1 MKKITTK
8 KTAQLGVYI
17 ALAMIL
23 SYVESLIPFSFGV
36 PGIKLGLTN
45 VVTVI
50 MMYTYGIPGALGV
63 AVLRAV
69 LSGFMFGNAFSIIYS
84 VAGCVLSFI
93 FMYILKKTNH
103 FAIISVSA
111 VGGVMHNVGQL
122 IVAAN
127 VVKTYSVIYYA
138 PVLII
143 AGVFTGIII
152 GIVSDEIVKRIG
164 NRMET

>member
-1 MKKITTK
+1 MKKMTTN
-8 KTAQLGVYI
+8 KTEQLGVYI

-23 SYVESLIPFSFGV
+23 SYVESLIPFLFGV

-111 VGGVMHNVGQL
+111 AGGVMHNVGQL

>member
-1 MKKITTK
+1 MKKTTTK

-23 SYVESLIPFSFGV
+23 SYVESLIPFSFGI

-111 VGGVMHNVGQL
+111 AGGVMHNVGQL

>member
-1 MKKITTK
+1 MKKMTTK

-111 VGGVMHNVGQL
+111 AGGVMHNVGQL

>member
-1 MKKITTK
+1 MKKMTTK

-111 VGGVMHNVGQL
+111 AGGVMHNVGQL
-122 IVAAN
+122 IVAAD

>member
-1 MKKITTK
+1 MKKMTTK

-23 SYVESLIPFSFGV
+23 SYVESLIPFSFGI

-93 FMYILKKTNH
+93 FMYILKKTNR

-111 VGGVMHNVGQL
+111 AGGVMHNVGQL

>member
-1 MKKITTK
+1 MKKMTTK

-23 SYVESLIPFSFGV
+23 SYVESLIPVSFGV

-111 VGGVMHNVGQL
+111 AGGVMHNVGQL

>member
-1 MKKITTK
+1 MKKMTTK

-111 VGGVMHNVGQL
+111 AGGVMHNVGQL
-122 IVAAN
+122 SVAAN

>member
-103 FAIISVSA
+103 FSIISVSA
-111 VGGVMHNVGQL
+111 AGGVMHNVGQL

>member
-1 MKKITTK
+1 MKKMTAK

-17 ALAMIL
+17 ALALIL
-23 SYVESLIPFSFGV
+23 SYVESLIPFSFGI

-50 MMYTYGIPGALGV
+50 MIYTYGAPGAFGV
-63 AVLRAV
+63 GILRAV
-69 LSGFMFGNAFSIIYS
+69 LCGFMFGNAFSIIYS

-93 FMYILKKTNH
+93 FMYILKKSNH
-103 FAIISVSA
+103 FAIVSVSV

-143 AGVFTGIII
+143 AGVITGFLI
-152 GIVSDEIVKRIG
+152 GIVSGEIIKRIG

>member
-1 MKKITTK
+1 MKKMTTK
-8 KTAQLGVYI
+8 KTAQLGVYM

-36 PGIKLGLTN
+36 PGIKIGLTN

-93 FMYILKKTNH
+93 FMYILKKINH

-111 VGGVMHNVGQL
+111 AGGVMHNVGQL

>member
-1 MKKITTK
+1 MKKMTTK

-23 SYVESLIPFSFGV
+23 SYVESLIPFSFGI

>member
-1 MKKITTK
+1 MKKMTTK

-50 MMYTYGIPGALGV
+50 MMYTYGLPGALGV

-111 VGGVMHNVGQL
+111 AGGVMHNVGQL

>member
-1 MKKITTK
+1 MKKMTTK
-8 KTAQLGVYI
+8 KTAQFGVYI
-17 ALAMIL
+17 ARAMIL

-111 VGGVMHNVGQL
+111 AGGVMHNVGQL

>member
-1 MKKITTK
+1 MKKMTTK

-111 VGGVMHNVGQL
+111 AGGVMHNVGQL

-164 NRMET
+164 NRMEA

>member
-1 MKKITTK
+1 MKKMTTK

-111 VGGVMHNVGQL
+111 AGGVMHNVGQL

-152 GIVSDEIVKRIG
+152 GIVSYEIVKRIG

>member
-1 MKKITTK
+1 MKKMTTK

-23 SYVESLIPFSFGV
+23 SYVESLIPISFGV

-111 VGGVMHNVGQL
+111 AGGVMHNVGQL

>member
-1 MKKITTK
+1 MKKMTTK

-23 SYVESLIPFSFGV
+23 SYVESLIPFLFGV

-111 VGGVMHNVGQL
+111 AGGVMHNVGQL

>member
-1 MKKITTK
+1 MKKMTTK

-23 SYVESLIPFSFGV
+23 SYVESLIPFSFGI

-111 VGGVMHNVGQL
+111 AGGVMHNVGQL

-164 NRMET
+164 NRLET

>member
-1 MKKITTK
+1 MKKMTTK

-23 SYVESLIPFSFGV
+23 SYVESLIPFSLGV

-111 VGGVMHNVGQL
+111 AGGVMHNVGQL

>member
-1 MKKITTK
+1 MKKMTTK

-17 ALAMIL
+17 ALAMIH

-111 VGGVMHNVGQL
+111 AGGVMHNVGQL

>member
-1 MKKITTK
+1 MKKMTTK

-111 VGGVMHNVGQL
+111 AGGVMHNVGQL
-122 IVAAN
+122 IVSAN

>member
-1 MKKITTK
+1 MC
-8 KTAQLGVYI
+8 L
-17 ALAMIL
+17 
-23 SYVESLIPFSFGV
+23 
-36 PGIKLGLTN
+36 
-45 VVTVI
+45 
-50 MMYTYGIPGALGV
+50 
-63 AVLRAV
+63 VL
-69 LSGFMFGNAFSIIYS
+69 F
-84 VAGCVLSFI
+84 

-111 VGGVMHNVGQL
+111 AGGVMHNVGQL

-152 GIVSDEIVKRIG
+152 GIISDEIVKRIG

>member
-1 MKKITTK
+1 MKKMTTK

-69 LSGFMFGNAFSIIYS
+69 LSGFMFGNAFSLIYS

-111 VGGVMHNVGQL
+111 AGGVMHNVGQL

>member
-1 MKKITTK
+1 MKKMTTK

-111 VGGVMHNVGQL
+111 AGGVMHNVGQL

-138 PVLII
+138 LVLII

>member
-1 MKKITTK
+1 MKKMTTK

-17 ALAMIL
+17 ALAMVL
-23 SYVESLIPFSFGV
+23 SYVESLIPFSFGI

-111 VGGVMHNVGQL
+111 AGGVMHNVGQL

>member
-1 MKKITTK
+1 MKKLTTK

-111 VGGVMHNVGQL
+111 AGGVMHNVGQL

>member
-1 MKKITTK
+1 MKKMTTK

-127 VVKTYSVIYYA
+127 VVKTYSVIYYV

>member
-1 MKKITTK
+1 MKKMTTK

-36 PGIKLGLTN
+36 PG
-45 VVTVI
+45 I

-111 VGGVMHNVGQL
+111 AGGVMHNVGQL

>member
-1 MKKITTK
+1 MKKMTTK
-8 KTAQLGVYI
+8 KTAQLGVYR
-17 ALAMIL
+17 ARAMIL

-111 VGGVMHNVGQL
+111 AGGVMHNVGQL

>member
-1 MKKITTK
+1 MTTK

-93 FMYILKKTNH
+93 FMYILKNTNH

-111 VGGVMHNVGQL
+111 AGGVMHNVGQL

>member
-1 MKKITTK
+1 MKKMTTK

-23 SYVESLIPFSFGV
+23 SYVESLVPFSFGV

-111 VGGVMHNVGQL
+111 AGGVMHNVGQL

>member
-1 MKKITTK
+1 MKKMTTK

-23 SYVESLIPFSFGV
+23 SYVESLIPFSFGI

-111 VGGVMHNVGQL
+111 AGGIMHNVGQL

>member
-1 MKKITTK
+1 MKKMTTK

-93 FMYILKKTNH
+93 FMYILKNTNH

-111 VGGVMHNVGQL
+111 AGGVMHNVGQL

>member
-1 MKKITTK
+1 MTTK

-111 VGGVMHNVGQL
+111 AGGVMHNVGQL

-143 AGVFTGIII
+143 AEVVTGIII
-152 GIVSDEIVKRIG
+152 EIESNDIVKRIG

>member
-1 MKKITTK
+1 MKKMTTK

-23 SYVESLIPFSFGV
+23 SYVESLIPFSFGI

-111 VGGVMHNVGQL
+111 AGGVMHNVGQL

-143 AGVFTGIII
+143 AGVFTGIVI

>member
-1 MKKITTK
+1 MKKMTTK

-17 ALAMIL
+17 ARAMIL
-23 SYVESLIPFSFGV
+23 SYVESLIPFSFGI

-111 VGGVMHNVGQL
+111 AGGVMHNVGQL

>member
-1 MKKITTK
+1 MKKMTTK

-127 VVKTYSVIYYA
+127 VVKTYSVIYYT

>member
-1 MKKITTK
+1 MKKMTTK

-50 MMYTYGIPGALGV
+50 MMYTYGIPGAFGV

-111 VGGVMHNVGQL
+111 AGGVMHNVGQL

>member
-1 MKKITTK
+1 MKKMTTK

-23 SYVESLIPFSFGV
+23 SYVESLIPFSFGI

-111 VGGVMHNVGQL
+111 AGGVMHNVGQL

-143 AGVFTGIII
+143 AGVFTVIII